1 MIRRH
6 PTSAGRAAAR
16 LTGRAAALLVGA
28 TVVVSL
34 ATGCSSH
41 ADHAVQVV
49 PAAAQHDGSIAA
61 TPSPAAL
68 IASRPSTPGTATPG
82 TATPPASAAT
92 QPGQLTPAAE
102 ASELDAVTR
111 DLDAIDAGAAS
122 TDRELSAGDSARAQD
137 DDG

>member
-68 IASRPSTPGTATPG
+68 IASRPSTPGTATP
-82 TATPPASAAT
+82 PASAAT
-92 QPGQLTPAAE
+92 QPAQLTPAAE

-111 DLDAIDAGAAS
+111 DLDAIDAGTAS